1 MKATSISDKEII
13 RPHVI
18 KAVEM
23 TQKML
28 LILPPLIVWKPPVY
42 NEHLQDTNR
51 LTWDE
56 TTRDGVCL
64 IHYRPV
70 LLYGS
75 NLHVAVKGLVGNT
88 ECELSNGKSVDELTD
103 STKVVSQRAVIQPQ
117 GQSNSPCV
125 NHDVTFSTTGILHE
139 LKIGN
144 SYIQ

>member
-1 MKATSISDKEII
+1 MKTTSISDKEIV

-56 TTRDGVCL
+56 TTRDEVCL
-64 IHYRPV
+64 KYYRPV
-70 LLYGS
+70 LLYGG
-75 NLHVAVKGLVGNT
+75 NLHVAVKGLVGNK
-88 ECELSNGKSVDELTD
+88 EYEVLDGESVNELIH
-103 STKVVSQRAVIQPQ
+103 STNVISQQPVIHYQ
-117 GQSNSPCV
+117 G
-125 NHDVTFSTTGILHE
+125 
-139 LKIGN
+139 
-144 SYIQ
+144 